1 METRTLTRRERRERR
16 SECPDDTEIDF
27 LQRIAQALEE
37 GPSPAQ
43 TTRISVFDL
52 DDKNPD
58 KILSRNDRRIGI
70 VIHNDTE
77 DSELLLRFDDKNP
90 TNSKFSDRIAPGETR
105 RYFMEDVGRWKGDVT
120 ALWRKGPTNNNGK
133 AVFTEFIA

>member
-1 METRTLTRRERRERR
+1 METRQLTRRERRERR
-16 SECPDDTEIDF
+16 SRCPDDTELDF
-27 LQRIAQALEE
+27 LRRITNALEE

-52 DDKNPD
+52 DDDSPD
-58 KILSRNDRRIGI
+58 SILPQNERRIGF

-77 DSELLLRFDDKNP
+77 DSELLLRFDDKHP
-90 TNSKFSDRIAPGETR
+90 TDKKFSDRLAPGETR
-105 RYFMEDVGRWKGDVT
+105 RYFIDDVGRWQGEVT
-120 ALWRKGPTNNNGK
+120 ARWRRGPTNNNGK